1 MKEREKEKEKKASE
15 GFQIEGSAYYLMQ
28 VRTYILGVRTQVCT
42 FSRKDFSCHF

>member
-28 VRTYILGVRTQVCT
+28 VRTCIRKCVR
-42 FSRKDFSCHF
+42 SL